1 MIDHAG
7 DDQFFFQEGKV
18 STLPQTAEKWKIMIV
33 DDEPEV
39 HAMTS
44 LALRSFAYDGKSL
57 ELLSAYSGSE
67 AKRLISDN
75 TDTALILLDV
85 VMEDDLA
92 GLNTAR
98 YIREELKNN
107 LVRIVLRTGQP
118 GQSPKLDIITQY
130 DINDYVEKTELS
142 IDKFNIL
149 MILSLRTYRDI
160 QIIENN
166 KRNLERIIREKE
178 ASDAANS
185 AKSEFLANMSHEIRT
200 PMNAII
206 GLSEL
211 VLEADLKPQH
221 RQYMHTVLSSAN
233 SLLSLINGI
242 LDFSKIEA
250 GKLELESI
258 DFDLRELV
266 EGVCDPISIQV
277 HKKGLELSSHIKPE
291 VPLKLIGDPGRLGQI
306 LLNLL
311 GNALKF
317 TSAGEIV
324 LEVETEQDNADD
336 KLVLL
341 HFAVSDTGIGIPE
354 SKFNQIFE
362 NFSQADG
369 STTRKYGGTGLGLA
383 ISKRLVSLMGGKI
396 WIQSTEGRGT
406 TFHFT
411 AQFFLSAEK
420 EKTDSCS
427 FNNIKVLVSCNYPT
441 TARIIK
447 DILRCCG
454 NEPDEAI
461 GADETF
467 NKLEAATNA
476 AANPYDII
484 FVDVRLSGIGGFKM
498 AEHIKDAGLPSYVI
512 MMLNSNQ
519 RSGDL
524 DRCTELGVFCHISK
538 PIKHKDII
546 NTVTKVLYSK
556 HPDTIEASKKLQ
568 TPVSAQA
575 GLSMLRVLLVE
586 DDMNNRVVTSE
597 ILKKNGCNVTEA
609 VDGEKAV
616 ALLNEVMFDLI
627 LMDVQMPVMDGLEAA
642 KIIKS
647 SDSTRNIPIIAMTAH
662 ALKGDR
668 ERCIE
673 AGMDDYITKPI
684 RPNELVQIIAK
695 YTVVEGNET
704 TERPVQCE
712 KMPVRSDNTAATHH
726 DNVEDDI
733 RLEELIAQISNSKL
747 IETIPHGEIRVL
759 IQHTANLIVS
769 MRESLNS
776 ENYFLTEKQAEA
788 IRDNAERLS
797 LAEIKAAA
805 FRMMMSLRKS
815 DIDNAKC
822 HFMILMEKLDN
833 LLKKELNGLQD

>member
-1 MIDHAG
+1 MIDHAD

-18 STLPQTAEKWKIMIV
+18 STLPRKEEKWKIMVV

-39 HAMTS
+39 HAMTN

-411 AQFFLSAEK
+411 ARFFLSAEK
-420 EKTDSCS
+420 EKTDSCG
-427 FNNIKVLVSCNYPT
+427 FNNIKLLVSCNYPT

-447 DILRCCG
+447 DILRCHT

-467 NKLEAATNA
+467 KKLEAANA
-476 AANPYDII
+476 AASPYDII
-484 FVDVRLSGIGGFKM
+484 FVDIRLSGIGGFKM
-498 AEHIKDAGLPSYVI
+498 AEHIKDAGLPSCVI

-519 RSGDL
+519 RSGDS
-524 DRCTELGVFCHISK
+524 DRCAELGVFCHISK

-556 HPDTIEASKKLQ
+556 HPDTFEASKQLQ

-586 DDMNNRVVTSE
+586 DDMNSRLVASE
-597 ILKKNGCNVTEA
+597 ILKKNGCSVTEA

-616 ALLNEVMFDLI
+616 ALLNEGMFDLI
-627 LMDVQMPVMDGLEAA
+627 LMDVQMPAMDGLEAA
-642 KIIKS
+642 RIIKS
-647 SDSTRNIPIIAMTAH
+647 SESTRNIPIIAMTAH

-684 RPNELVQIIAK
+684 RPNELVQIMVK

-704 TERPVQCE
+704 TERPVQYE
-712 KMPVRSDNTAATHH
+712 KIPVHSDNAATTPH
-726 DNVEDDI
+726 DNVGVDI
-733 RLEELIAQISNSKL
+733 RVEELIAQISNYRL
-747 IETIPHGEIRVL
+747 IETIPHGEIRVFM
-759 IQHTANLIVS
+759 QNTANLIVP

-776 ENYFLTEKQAEA
+776 ENYFLTEKQAET

-797 LAEIKAAA
+797 LAEIKTAT

-815 DIDNAKC
+815 DIDSAKC
-822 HFMILMEKLDN
+822 HFITLMEKLDN
-833 LLKKELNGLQD
+833 LLTRELNDQQLR